1 MKSDPLGSGGRP
13 ERVEVQLGGAWLPA
27 TALGNRV
34 GRRGRQVLVSCHGH
48 LIWIPHSRTR
58 RLQTPTAA

>member
-1 MKSDPLGSGGRP
+1 MKADPLGSGGRP
-13 ERVEVQLGGAWLPA
+13 ERVQVHVGGEWLPA

-48 LIWIPHSRTR
+48 LIWVAHSRTR
-58 RLQTPTAA
+58 RPTPTPA